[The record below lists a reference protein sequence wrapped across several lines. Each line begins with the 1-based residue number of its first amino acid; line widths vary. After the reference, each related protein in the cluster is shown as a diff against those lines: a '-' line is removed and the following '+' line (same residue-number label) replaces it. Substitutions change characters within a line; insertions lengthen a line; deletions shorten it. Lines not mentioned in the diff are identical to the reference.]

1 MVHPDPGA
9 GKRLDGWKSI
19 AAYFNRDRTTAMR
32 WARERGLPIRRMPGG
47 KQGSV
52 FAFEQELAAW
62 ATQQQDIADPAIA
75 DEVVPVPAVDEG
87 AAEDEPAPAGLP
99 ATGKKARRAPAI
111 FLVLALAI
119 LASLGTWAWL
129 RASPEAPAP
138 APPTSP
144 RALEMPADPAVARD
158 YVAARDAWAR
168 RTPADLDRAIALY
181 EQVIR
186 RAPAF
191 APAHAGLAE
200 AWLILREYGGVDE
213 ATAYRNARRHATTAY
228 RLDPTLPSAHRALA
242 FIAYW
247 WDGQPTRAGAGFRRA
262 LSLDDRDAQTH
273 FWYANMLADVGRDPQ
288 AQAEYEKARLL
299 APGSRVIEV
308 EQACSHW
315 QAGRDDL
322 ALQQL
327 VALAKQAPDDATI
340 RNCLAWVY
348 ISRGDIAKFAE
359 ALSERARL
367 RREPRLMR
375 LSAAL
380 NEAVRRDPETAVRVL
395 VAEGR
400 REIAAGERR
409 LRETPAFFASAMRDR
424 EALVQLLTEASDL
437 GERWPSVP
445 VTRRIAASWR
455 DDAEVQRLLRRVT
468 APAA

>member
-9 GKRLDGWKSI
+9 GRRLDGWKSI

-52 FAFEQELAAW
+52 FAFEHELAAW
-62 ATQQQDIADPAIA
+62 ATQQHDIADPA
-75 DEVVPVPAVDEG
+75 D
-87 AAEDEPAPAGLP
+87 APASAPIVGDAAAADDPTPLGPP
-99 ATGKKARRAPAI
+99 ATARKASPARVI
-111 FLVLALAI
+111 FLLLALAA
-119 LASLGTWAWL
+119 LGSLGAWVWL
-129 RASPEAPAP
+129 RPSPAAPAP
-138 APPTSP
+138 SSSP
-144 RALEMPADPAVARD
+144 RALAMPADPAVARD

-181 EQVIR
+181 AQVIR

-200 AWLILREYGGVDE
+200 AWLIQREYGGVDE

-228 RLDPTLPSAHRALA
+228 RLDPSLPSAHRALA

-247 WDGQPTRAGAGFRRA
+247 WDGQPSRADSGFRRA

-273 FWYANMLADVGRDPQ
+273 FWFANMLADVGRDSL
-288 AQAEYEKARLL
+288 AQAEYDKARLL

-315 QAGRDDL
+315 QAGRDEL

-327 VALAKQAPDDATI
+327 VALAKQAPEDATI

-348 ISRGDIAKFAE
+348 ISRGDIAGFAQ

-367 RREPRLMR
+367 RREPRLLQ

-380 NEAVRRDPETAVRVL
+380 DEAVRRDPKTAVRVL

-409 LRETPAFFASAMRDR
+409 LRETPAFYASAMGDR
-424 EALVQLLTEASDL
+424 ESLVQLLTEASDL

-455 DDAEVQRLLRRVT
+455 GDAEVQRLIRRVT
-468 APAA
+468 GPAA